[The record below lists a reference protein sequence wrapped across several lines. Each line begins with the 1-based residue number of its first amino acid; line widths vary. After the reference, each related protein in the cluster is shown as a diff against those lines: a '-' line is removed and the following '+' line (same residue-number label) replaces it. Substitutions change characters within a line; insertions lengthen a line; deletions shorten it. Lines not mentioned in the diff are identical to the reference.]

1 MAPAPPAPARAAGT
15 LESSSSNGRRNRVA
29 LAVAGCVLVAGAIIA
44 GVFGSNRPGK
54 SAASSSASSDSLNTK
69 IMYDNVLESLLAH
82 NTLPAP
88 NTTTLPAAATP
99 AAAVNEAG
107 TAGGNT
113 FNDPAQGSSGSGSVL
128 ENALDGIKD
137 MLAGNKQATGA
148 APAGSVSSLGWGRLG
163 AGNII
168 CYPKNGTEVVSMS
181 DGKSPCTVIVL
192 TRSSTEPYNIRQTI
206 NITTTKIFVG
216 NPIDLPALNATNKIQ
231 RLFRVYPGGRL
242 DVRFASLYRGSGRS
256 EDGGLLKLTIGGTVY
271 VDLGGSFTATG

>member
-1 MAPAPPAPARAAGT
+1 M
-15 LESSSSNGRRNRVA
+15 S

-44 GVFGSNRPGK
+44 GVLGSNRPSK

-82 NTLPAP
+82 STLPVP
-88 NTTTLPAAATP
+88 NTTALPTVVTSPPPP
-99 AAAVNEAG
+99 ANEAS

-113 FNDPAQGSSGSGSVL
+113 FSGSSSSGSGSVL

-137 MLAGNKQATGA
+137 MLAGNKQAIGA
-148 APAGSVSSLGWGRLG
+148 APPGSLSSLGWGRLG

-168 CYPKNGTEVVSMS
+168 CYPKNGTEVVSMT

-206 NITTTKIFVG
+206 NITSTKIIVG
-216 NPIDLPALNATNKIQ
+216 NPIDLPALNASNKIE

-242 DVRFASLYRGSGRS
+242 DVRFASLYRGAGRRV
-256 EDGGLLKLTIGGTVY
+256 DGGFLKLTIGGTVY
-271 VDLGGSFTATG
+271 VDLEGSFTATG